1 MLAVAFTGQ
10 DGTGKSTQLAL
21 LRERLAAGGH
31 DVAVVHQYGPTTAV
45 GRGMAPWS
53 KRLANR
59 LMRAP
64 RGPFSPALAWCASS
78 ASLAVGLRRAR
89 RNWVAHR
96 DREVLILDRCFG
108 DEILRAQH
116 KFGRVPGWA
125 WRALRERV
133 PAPALAFAFTLDPRT
148 GWERKKTRELSLA
161 EYEAKTRAVRAMLAR
176 LEGIWPLVV
185 LPVDGLTP
193 DDVSCRVWARV
204 QKCL

>member
-10 DGTGKSTQLAL
+10 DGTGKSTQLAS
-21 LRERLAAGGH
+21 LRERLVTSGR

-45 GRGMAPWS
+45 GRGVAPWG

-64 RGPFSPALAWCASS
+64 GGALPPALAWCAAS

-89 RNWVAHR
+89 RNWAAHR
-96 DREVLILDRCFG
+96 GRDVLILDRCYS
-108 DEILRAQH
+108 DEIVRAEH

-161 EYEAKTRAVRAMLAR
+161 EYEAKTRIVRATLAR

-185 LPVDGLTP
+185 LPVDDLTP
-193 DDVSCRVWARV
+193 EDVSRRVWARFA
-204 QKCL
+204 QCL